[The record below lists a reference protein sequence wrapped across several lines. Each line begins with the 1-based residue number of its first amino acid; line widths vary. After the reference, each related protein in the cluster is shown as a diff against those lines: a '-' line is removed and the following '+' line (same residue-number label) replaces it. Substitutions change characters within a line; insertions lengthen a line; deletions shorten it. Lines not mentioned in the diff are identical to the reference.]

1 LANIQSAIKRA
12 RQNVKHNARNRARRS
27 RMRTFISKAQQSID
41 AGDKAEAEVT
51 VRQAISEIDRA
62 VTKGVLHKNNAARR
76 KSRLMSRYNA
86 LS

>member
-1 LANIQSAIKRA
+1 MANIQSAIKRA
-12 RQNVKHNARNRARRS
+12 RQNIKHNARNRARRS
-27 RMRTFISKAQQSID
+27 RMRTFIAKAQTSIET
-41 AGDKAEAEVT
+41 GNKVEAEVA

-76 KSRLMSRYNA
+76 KSRLMTRLNT